1 MAEKLNLISNLAA
14 SKGSGSTLKYPLD
27 IFENATDYIKF
38 SFYKYNPP
46 FAAVAGAQ
54 QGAESANEAKNNSN
68 VLQNYNQSNSNYE
81 VYEGSKNIM
90 LYMPEDIQTGYQTD
104 WGGKGF
110 SNIAAGMLRSGG
122 AGLNLNGG
130 SLIESIKQQI
140 GTAATAGPTMAAEAL
155 AEAISGLGA
164 GDVSGENVLQG
175 VSGVILNPNTELMFG
190 GFKLRSQSLNFKFVP
205 RNKKEAIEVRNIIQQ
220 FKKVMLPTLGQS
232 TGQALEFFKQPEDVP
247 ADGADSGGYQNSN
260 ANYIGVPG
268 LCQMKF
274 MRGTKLHPYLPQ
286 YKIAAITDLG
296 VNYTPDGNYATYYS
310 NDDDNGAPVAITM
323 SITLQETK
331 LVYSQDISME
341 SGSSY

>member
-14 SKGSGSTLKYPLD
+14 STGSGSTLKYPLD
-27 IFENATDYIKF
+27 IFDNATDYIKF

-46 FAAVAGAQ
+46 FAAVQ
-54 QGAESANEAKNNSN
+54 SAKQTTATGQTENASN

-81 VYEGSKNIM
+81 TYAGSKNIM

-104 WGGKGF
+104 WSGKGF

-130 SLIESIKQQI
+130 SLIEAIKQQI
-140 GTAATAGPTMAAEAL
+140 GTAATSGPTFAAEAL
-155 AEAISGLGA
+155 AESISGLGA
-164 GDVSGENVLQG
+164 GDVTGENVLQG
-175 VSGVILNPNTELMFG
+175 VSGVILNPNTELMFS

-220 FKKVMLPTLGQS
+220 FKQVMLPTLGQS
-232 TGQALEFFKQPEDVP
+232 TGQVLEFFKQPADAP
-247 ADGADSGGYQNSN
+247 ADGADSGGFKDSN

-286 YKIAAITDLG
+286 YKICAITDLG
-296 VNYTPDGNYATYYS
+296 INYTPDGNYATYYS
-310 NDDDNGAPVAITM
+310 NDGDNGAPVAITM